1 MEAPTNAAAIKAF
14 FQSNGGRKVTMEEFK
29 KLSNGEREELGR
41 LAAEAL
47 RTAITNEEVAAGSD
61 AGLIRNESRPVSRD
75 AAHVE

>member
-1 MEAPTNAAAIKAF
+1 MEAPTNTAAIKAF

-29 KLSNGEREELGR
+29 QLSKGEREELGQ

-47 RTAITNEEVAAGSD
+47 SITSTNEEAAAGSD
-61 AGLIRNESRPVSRD
+61 GGLLRNASGPASQD

>member
-14 FQSNGGRKVTMEEFK
+14 FQSNGGRKVSMEEFK
-29 KLSNGEREELGR
+29 QLSKGEREELGQ

-47 RTAITNEEVAAGSD
+47 SITSPSEEAAVGSNE
-61 AGLIRNESRPVSRD
+61 GLLRNASGPVSED

>member
-29 KLSNGEREELGR
+29 KLSTGEREELGQ

-47 RTAITNEEVAAGSD
+47 RTASTNEEAAPGSD
-61 AGLIRNESRPVSRD
+61 AGLIRNESRPVSQD

>member
-29 KLSNGEREELGR
+29 QLSKGEREELGQ

-47 RTAITNEEVAAGSD
+47 SITSTNDEGAAESDEDPDRKAAG
-61 AGLIRNESRPVSRD
+61 PVSQD
-75 AAHVE
+75 ATHVE